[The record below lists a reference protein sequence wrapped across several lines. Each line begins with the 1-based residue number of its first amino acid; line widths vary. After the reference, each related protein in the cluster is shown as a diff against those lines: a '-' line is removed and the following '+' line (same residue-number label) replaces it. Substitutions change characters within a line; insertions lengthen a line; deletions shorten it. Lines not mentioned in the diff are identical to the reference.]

1 MTEQETAEVLTF
13 VVMSYPAADYLR
25 DARTVRGMVEVWKT
39 MFEEDKKDEVALAVK
54 QHAAVK
60 KWPPSIAEVR
70 ERLAL
75 MRHPELLPPDEAWRR
90 VCYLLETESEYGD
103 GPLLDM
109 PPLAA
114 EVVSSIGWTKLY
126 RLYAG
131 RGHAAEGADR
141 AAFMELYKPAFD
153 RAREQA
159 MLPAAMKTSRASARR
174 WQADEEGETSDE
186 R

>member
-1 MTEQETAEVLTF
+1 MTEKETAEVLTF

-25 DARTVRGMVEVWKT
+25 DARCVRGMVAVWKS
-39 MFEEDKKDEVALAVK
+39 MFEDDSKEDVTLALK

-75 MRHPELLPPDEAWRR
+75 MHHPELLPPDEAWRC
-90 VCYLLETESEYGD
+90 VCYLLDTESEYGE
-103 GPLLDM
+103 GPLLAM
-109 PPLAA
+109 PPLVS
-114 EVVSSIGWTKLY
+114 EVVASIGWTKLY

-141 AAFMELYKPAFD
+141 TAFMELYKPAFE
-153 RAREQA
+153 RAKEQA
-159 MLPAAMKTSRASARR
+159 MLPKALRSEKKQKP
-174 WQADEEGETSDE
+174 WQEEGEEGEESFV
-186 R
+186 

>member
-13 VVMSYPAADYLR
+13 VVMSYPAADHLR
-25 DARTVRGMVEVWKT
+25 DARCVRGMVEVWKT
-39 MFEEDKKDEVALAVK
+39 MFEDDAAADVSLAVK
-54 QHAAVK
+54 QHVAVN

-75 MRHPELLPPDEAWRR
+75 MRCPELLMPDEAWRC
-90 VCYLLETESEYGD
+90 VCRLMETESEYGD

-109 PPLAA
+109 PPLVS
-114 EVVSSIGWTKLY
+114 EVVSSIGWSKLY

-141 AAFMELYKPAFD
+141 AAFMELYKPAFE
-153 RAREQA
+153 RAKTQE
-159 MLPAAMKTSRASARR
+159 MLPAALKTCARQGRARTA
-174 WQADEEGETSDE
+174 QEEGEIAYA
-186 R
+186 